1 MHVKAPKLQTTDTH
15 RRLRLETKE
24 YVVRVEGIAYQYG
37 LGEVV
42 APGVALFKAGDYN
55 LSKEQL
61 NKKLTAVGKVTLR

>member
-1 MHVKAPKLQTTDTH
+1 M
-15 RRLRLETKE
+15 ESKE
-24 YVVRVEGIAYQYG
+24 YVVRTEGIAYQYG